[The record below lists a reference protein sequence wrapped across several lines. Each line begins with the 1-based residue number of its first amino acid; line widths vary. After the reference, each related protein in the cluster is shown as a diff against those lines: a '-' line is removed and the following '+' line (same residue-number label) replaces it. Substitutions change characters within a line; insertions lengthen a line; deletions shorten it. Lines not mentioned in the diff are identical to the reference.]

1 MMHPRMF
8 RPAAALA
15 LVLAFRYPLNTA
27 LTVGAGLAQI
37 GEFSFILAGLG
48 VTLGLLPAQGQSLIL
63 AGALVSISL
72 NPFVFAAIEP
82 AQAWIRSRSSLARSL
97 ERRDDP
103 LAELPATVDQATLSG
118 HVLLVGYGRVG
129 RRIAEALGSNGIP
142 YVVAEQNR
150 ELVERLRQKNV
161 PAVSGDASEPAV
173 LIQAHVARASLL
185 VVATP
190 DTLKMRKM
198 VGIARTLNPKI
209 EALLR
214 VHSDEEAELLRR
226 ENLGEVFMGEHELAL
241 AMTHDILRRMSARAG
256 EAA

>member
-1 MMHPRMF
+1 
-8 RPAAALA
+8 
-15 LVLAFRYPLNTA
+15 
-27 LTVGAGLAQI
+27 
-37 GEFSFILAGLG
+37 
-48 VTLGLLPAQGQSLIL
+48 
-63 AGALVSISL
+63 
-72 NPFVFAAIEP
+72 
-82 AQAWIRSRSSLARSL
+82 
-97 ERRDDP
+97 
-103 LAELPATVDQATLSG
+103 LAELPATVDQTTLSG

-129 RRIAEALGSNGIP
+129 RRIAEALRSGGIP

-150 ELVERLRQKNV
+150 ELVERLRQQNV